1 MEDLTRLIISHER
14 IENIKNN
21 NLELTNE
28 EAHYLN
34 KVMRIKNG
42 KKIFIA
48 NGEGSLWKAI
58 KVKNDCL
65 NINQLQKPYLFQ
77 EQEIYLLGIA
87 VVIPK
92 SGFDDILKMCTE
104 IGIDF
109 IQPLFSERQ
118 VNKNLN
124 FSRKLLRWNSI
135 IKEAVEQ
142 SERLWKPSILNGMD
156 IIKWLKSRDN
166 QERVS
171 ISITREET
179 LYDLNQWL
187 RKQQEFENKKGG
199 IFWNVIGPEG
209 GWSSKEIDFFNKNN
223 IELTNEEAHYINKVM
238 RIKNGKEIF
247 IANGKGS
254 LWKAIKVK
262 NDFLEISQFKKPH
275 LFQEKEI
282 YLLGIAVVIPKN
294 GFDDIL
300 KMCTEIG
307 IDFIQPLFSE
317 RQVNKNL
324 NFTRKL
330 LRWNSIIKEAVEQ
343 SERLWKPSILNG
355 MDIIEWLKSRDNQE
369 RVSISITR
377 KEKIYD
383 LNQWLRKQQEFEN
396 KKGGIFW
403 NVIGPEG
410 GWSSREVDFFNKNN
424 IAFVKLADTILRTS
438 TASINASSILNQWRI
453 DLKLRN

>member
-21 NLELTNE
+21 NLELNNE

-42 KKIFIA
+42 KEIFIV

-58 KVKNDCL
+58 KVRNDFL
-65 NINQLQKPYLFQ
+65 EIIQVEKPYLFQ

-92 SGFDDILKMCTE
+92 SGFEDILKMCTE

-142 SERLWKPSILNGMD
+142 SERLWKPSVLNGME
-156 IIKWLKSRDN
+156 IMEWLKSRNN

-179 LYDLNQWL
+179 RYDLNQWL
-187 RKQQEFENKKGG
+187 RKQQEFVNKKGG

-209 GWSSKEIDFFNKNN
+209 GWSSKEINFFNKN
-223 IELTNEEAHYINKVM
+223 
-238 RIKNGKEIF
+238 
-247 IANGKGS
+247 
-254 LWKAIKVK
+254 
-262 NDFLEISQFKKPH
+262 
-275 LFQEKEI
+275 
-282 YLLGIAVVIPKN
+282 
-294 GFDDIL
+294 DI
-300 KMCTEIG
+300 T
-307 IDFIQPLFSE
+307 
-317 RQVNKNL
+317 
-324 NFTRKL
+324 
-330 LRWNSIIKEAVEQ
+330 
-343 SERLWKPSILNG
+343 
-355 MDIIEWLKSRDNQE
+355 
-369 RVSISITR
+369 
-377 KEKIYD
+377 
-383 LNQWLRKQQEFEN
+383 
-396 KKGGIFW
+396 
-403 NVIGPEG
+403 
-410 GWSSREVDFFNKNN
+410 
-424 IAFVKLADTILRTS
+424 FVKLSDTILRTS
-438 TASINASSILNQWRI
+438 TASINAASILNQWRI
-453 DLKLRN
+453 DLKLIN